1 MGSVFVLSDVL
12 SLGGRV
18 VLSTQLVFN
27 MHMLCMNDFSM
38 KFYFSPYLAKKKNWN
53 PTGNRSHSD
62 EMKCGRETVHSK
74 RLKKL

>member
-38 KFYFSPYLAKKKNWN
+38 KFYFSPYLAKKKN
-53 PTGNRSHSD
+53 
-62 EMKCGRETVHSK
+62 
-74 RLKKL
+74 